1 MKETVSNALHGLRS
15 AAYPDAVIEFNDEE
29 DSTQV
34 CAISKPSQTQKI
46 DGSEH
51 WSFQP
56 LISVGLVF
64 EGNES
69 QPDRMFSDPIRFW
82 CQLYE
87 LDPFNTSGPCIECG
101 LTRDQLG
108 PDS

>member
-1 MKETVSNALHGLRS
+1 MKETVSNALHELRS

-46 DGSEH
+46 DGSEY

-82 CQLYE
+82 CQLY
-87 LDPFNTSGPCIECG
+87 G
-101 LTRDQLG
+101 
-108 PDS
+108 